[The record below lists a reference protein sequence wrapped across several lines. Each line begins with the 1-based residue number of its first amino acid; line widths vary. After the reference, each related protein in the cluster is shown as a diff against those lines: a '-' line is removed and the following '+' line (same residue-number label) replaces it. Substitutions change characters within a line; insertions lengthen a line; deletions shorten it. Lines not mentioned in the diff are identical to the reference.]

1 MREQNKM
8 GVIKKFR
15 IKSFKNPQ
23 PIISLENISLSFGKR
38 KILDNVSF
46 KINRG
51 EILGMLGPNGVG
63 KSTIFNLITGLIK
76 PDYGS
81 IKFDNINVID
91 YPIYLRTTKFKI
103 GYVPQ
108 YGGYFSDLTLL
119 ENLKAIAEIVIKDK
133 SLINHKIDQLIAKFE
148 LDAIRDVKAKFLS
161 GGQKKKLVIALALL
175 SEPKVLLLDECFAA
189 LDVLTIKML
198 QEIIVN
204 LQTENNIAICI
215 CDHQARDLLSC
226 VDVAIILSNC
236 KIVAQGTPSHLVNN
250 VEAKN
255 AYFGDSFRFN

>member
-1 MREQNKM
+1 MAI
-8 GVIKKFR
+8 IKKFR
-15 IKSFKNPQ
+15 IKSFKNPK
-23 PIISLENISLSFGKR
+23 PMISLENISLSFGKR

-46 KINRG
+46 KINNG

-76 PDYGS
+76 PSYGK
-81 IKFDNINVID
+81 IKFNGADVVN
-91 YPIYLRTTKFKI
+91 YPIYLRTTKFRI
-103 GYVPQ
+103 GYCPQ
-108 YGGYFSDLTLL
+108 FGGFFSDLTLL
-119 ENLKAIAEIVIKDK
+119 ENLKAIAEIVIEDK
-133 SLINHKIDQLIAKFE
+133 NLINHKVDQLIAKFE

-161 GGQKKKLVIALALL
+161 GGQKRKLVIALALL
-175 SEPKVLLLDECFAA
+175 ADPKVLLLDEPFAA

-204 LQTENNIAICI
+204 LQTENDIAIII

-236 KIVAQGTPSHLVNN
+236 RIVAQGTPSHLINDI
-250 VEAKN
+250 EAKK
-255 AYFGDSFRFN
+255 AYFGDSFKFN